1 MEAINIWAELS
12 PSEATNAR
20 NNVPDTNVQNAILS
34 TEDAA
39 KIRKDAEIAVK
50 NDEKLLK
57 QGGNSE

>member
-39 KIRKDAEIAVK
+39 KIRNDAEIAIKKRRKVVETGWK
-50 NDEKLLK
+50 F
-57 QGGNSE
+57 